1 MMLAVMSLLFH
12 YSGVRLSNS
21 VAMVIA
27 GLVIGAAEW
36 HDGPFAISEVRLP
49 IWNCPLVHR
58 LLRMRTPATQ
68 HAQSAMVHHESRS

>member
-49 IWNCPLVHR
+49 I
-58 LLRMRTPATQ
+58 
-68 HAQSAMVHHESRS
+68 